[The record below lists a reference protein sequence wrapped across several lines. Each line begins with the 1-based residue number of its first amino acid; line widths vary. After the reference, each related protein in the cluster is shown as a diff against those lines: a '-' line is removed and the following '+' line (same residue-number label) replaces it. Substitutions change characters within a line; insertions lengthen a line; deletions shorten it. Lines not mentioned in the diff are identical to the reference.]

1 MTPQEKQWLESV
13 VRDPAKMRRKI
24 GQYRTV
30 IGVLTAGLVV
40 SLIIVLS
47 CGLEDL
53 WVWLI
58 IIMFAAQIAGNIFS
72 LRETARLLRAAE
84 ESRAEDNGK

>member
-13 VRDPAKMRRKI
+13 VRDPEKLRRKI

-40 SLIIVLS
+40 SLIIIL
-47 CGLEDL
+47 CCELKEA
-53 WVWLI
+53 WAWLI
-58 IIMFAAQIAGNIFS
+58 IIMFAAQIVGNIFS
-72 LRETARLLRAAE
+72 LCETARLLRAAE
-84 ESRAEDNGK
+84 ESGAEDNVK